1 MRINSLITHW
11 EDERFFPVDSV
22 YSILLLSVDPLAIS
36 SFPAEL
42 QITTKPA
49 GHIFRRVSTDP
60 SAEDMQIPSP
70 VVCK

>member
-1 MRINSLITHW
+1 MW
-11 EDERFFPVDSV
+11 EDEQLFPADSV
-22 YSILLLSVDPLAIS
+22 YGILLLGVDPLPIS

-49 GHIFRRVSTDP
+49 GHILGRVSTDP